1 MSQSMYIYIYTYD
14 MYIYIYDILCAYHVD
29 YTCPFGYALDLPRT
43 EVDFERGDP
52 EGEDSTH
59 GILQDMN
66 EQRR

>member
-1 MSQSMYIYIYTYD
+1 